1 MRFRGDKSYGALEGR
16 LTIARLKETAMS
28 NVTGYYNTTTPT
40 APTSTVSAYQ
50 TSTAAPPVVQ
60 GTSTA
65 AQAPGQQ
72 PVFTSESW
80 TPTSSTDPYVAGI
93 RTSGAAVIAAK
104 GAAQARTM
112 SRWAT
117 MLRGRSAAGLSNSG
131 AAIQSAKSVSQKAAY
146 LDKAVLLKNQAKI
159 KSAGPLAA
167 FRGTFLSFGNIARA
181 IGSSALVA
189 IPMSIVTNFLDWK
202 AGRINDQQR
211 NTLMVADSIGYTATG
226 ASSTLIGGA
235 IGSTF
240 LGPGVGT
247 VVGIAAGL
255 GLGWVYEKFIR
266 PRWGEMVG
274 QAMYPAA
281 PAPAPTP
288 QPNFPPPVEPK

>member
-1 MRFRGDKSYGALEGR
+1 LED
-16 LTIARLKETAMS
+16 TAMS
-28 NVTGYYNTTTPT
+28 NVSGYYNSPMPS

-50 TSTAAPPVVQ
+50 ATPTAPAPTQTSTTPYYQ
-60 GTSTA
+60 G
-65 AQAPGQQ
+65 QA

-80 TPTSSTDPYVAGI
+80 TPTSNSDPYVSGM
-93 RTSGAAVIAAK
+93 RTAGAAVIAAK

-112 SRWAT
+112 ARWSN
-117 MLRGRSAAGLSNSG
+117 MLRGRSAAGLSNGG

-159 KSAGPLAA
+159 KSTGPFSA
-167 FRGTFLSFGNIARA
+167 FRGTFLSFGNVARA
-181 IGSSALVA
+181 IGSSALIA
-189 IPMSIVTNFLDWK
+189 IPMSILTNFLDWK
-202 AGRINDQQR
+202 AGKVNEQQR
-211 NTLMVADSIGYTATG
+211 NTLMVADAIGYTATG

-235 IGSTF
+235 VGSTF

-247 VVGIAAGL
+247 VVGIAAGF

-274 QAMYPAA
+274 QAMYAK
-281 PAPAPTP
+281 PAPAPVVTTP
-288 QPNFPPPVEPK
+288 NLEPK